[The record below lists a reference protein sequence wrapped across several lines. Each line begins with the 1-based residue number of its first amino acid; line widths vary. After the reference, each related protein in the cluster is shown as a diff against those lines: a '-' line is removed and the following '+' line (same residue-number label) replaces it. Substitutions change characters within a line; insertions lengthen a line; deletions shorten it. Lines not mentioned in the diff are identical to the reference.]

1 MKGWSQMQLTAK
13 LKYAV
18 CAMLELGLQYHNQ
31 YISVTVLAEKRC
43 IPGPFLEKLLLELK
57 QAGLTTSQRGP
68 DGGYSLALPPDQI
81 RIGDIFSAVQGPVN
95 FTEGFEPQELSEVGE
110 FFAEIEAEVIE
121 VLNTKTLHELCCHV
135 RKLNQLSAPTHS
147 HPFSI

>member
-1 MKGWSQMQLTAK
+1 MHLSAK

-31 YISVTVLAEKRC
+31 FISVTTLAEKRC

-57 QAGLTTSQRGP
+57 HAGLTTSRRGP
-68 DGGYSLALPPDQI
+68 DGGYSLALPPEEI
-81 RIGDIFSAVQGPVN
+81 RIGDIFTAVEGPVN
-95 FTEGFEPQELSEVGE
+95 FTEGFETQESSEIGG
-110 FFAEIEAEVIE
+110 FFAEIEEEVRE
-121 VLNTKTLHELCCHV
+121 VLNTKTLHELCCHA
-135 RKLNQLSAPTHS
+135 RKLKQLSQPTHS

>member
-1 MKGWSQMQLTAK
+1 MCNAGTWFAVSQPI
-13 LKYAV
+13 YF
-18 CAMLELGLQYHNQ
+18 GY
-31 YISVTVLAEKRC
+31 SVGRKALYTRR
-43 IPGPFLEKLLLELK
+43 PFLEKLLLELK
-57 QAGLTTSQRGP
+57 QAGLTTSRRGP